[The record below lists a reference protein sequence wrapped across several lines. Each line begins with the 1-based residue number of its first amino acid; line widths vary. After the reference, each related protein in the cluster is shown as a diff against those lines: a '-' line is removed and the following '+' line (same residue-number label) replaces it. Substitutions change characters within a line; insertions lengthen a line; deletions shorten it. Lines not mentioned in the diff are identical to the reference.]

1 MTIYNALILAT
12 WLVFA
17 VTWAGSARWTK
28 HRRNSGRAWLREIAL
43 RLVLVVV
50 VVLAIH
56 FLHLSHAFLG
66 ARFYAVNRNPVA
78 SLAGAVLCATGV
90 GLAMTARY
98 YLGRNWGMPM
108 SHKDD
113 PELVVTG
120 PYAAIRH
127 PIYAGMLLA
136 ITGSAIGLSIFWI
149 LPLLAA
155 APYFIYSARQEEIYL
170 LAEFPNQYPA
180 YMKRTKML
188 LPWLL

>member
-1 MTIYNALILAT
+1 MTIYNAIILAL
-12 WLVFA
+12 WLAFA
-17 VTWAGSARWTK
+17 ATWAISARWT
-28 HRRNSGRAWLREIAL
+28 RRSRNSGRTWWREIAL

-56 FLHLSHAFLG
+56 FLHLNDALRG
-66 ARFYAVNRNPVA
+66 ARFYAVNRNLVA
-78 SLAGAVLCATGV
+78 GLAGAALCAVGV

-108 SHKDD
+108 SRKEN

-120 PYAAIRH
+120 PYATIRH
-127 PIYAGMLLA
+127 PIYTGLLLA
-136 ITGSAIGLSIFWI
+136 MTGSALGLSIFWI
-149 LPLLAA
+149 LPLLVAW
-155 APYFIYSARQEEIYL
+155 PYLIYSARQEEKYL
-170 LAEFPNQYPA
+170 LAEFPDQYPA